1 MMQAVGIIA
10 DIVDSREMVDR
21 SAGQRA
27 ITDAFAEAETAV
39 SPIRPAWATVGDEF
53 QVIVTTWQDSLRL
66 TLRMQAL
73 LPDGIQLRYG
83 IGAGQINTIEQGE
96 SGPIQ
101 DGTAWLSARAAID
114 EVEARQQRRDDVM
127 SGFCS
132 DDVDLATAVSAQL
145 MVRDHVLGRMKARER
160 RLLSALL
167 FGVTQQEAA
176 RNERISQAAVSQTLH
191 RSGAMALLDVDDM
204 LAVSSDSENSKEDA

>member
-27 ITDAFAEAETAV
+27 ITAAFAEAETAV

-101 DGTAWLSARAAID
+101 DGTAWLHARAAID
-114 EVEARQQRRDDVM
+114 EVEECQQRRDDVM

-132 DDVDLATAVSAQL
+132 DDVDLATAVRTQL

-167 FGVTQQEAA
+167 FGATQQEAA

-191 RSGAMALLDVDDM
+191 RSGAMALLEVDDM

>member
-101 DGTAWLSARAAID
+101 DGTAWLNARAAID

-132 DDVDLATAVSAQL
+132 DDVDLATAVRAQL

-167 FGVTQQEAA
+167 FGATQQEAA

-191 RSGAMALLDVDDM
+191 RSGAMALLEVDDM